1 MEKELAKPRQL
12 VDFIKADW
20 LVDEAQEARVLA
32 PTSLISSST
41 SSSPPLLQGETIKKQ
56 MSKCCTFYVP
66 IIPSRCLPICYS
78 LAGAV
83 KEEKEM

>member
-1 MEKELAKPRQL
+1 MEKEPAKPRQL

-20 LVDEAQEARVLA
+20 LANEAQEARVLA
-32 PTSLISSST
+32 PTSLISSS
-41 SSSPPLLQGETIKKQ
+41 SSPPSLQGETIKKQ